1 MPVVRNIF
9 AGLFWRATAEL
20 GWELGWNSVG
30 TQLELSWKS
39 SKLGI
44 CSRRV
49 FYSISLSAIEKG

>member
-20 GWELGWNSVG
+20 SW

-39 SKLGI
+39 CKAWYLFSVRFLFHQLK
-44 CSRRV
+44 SHRV
-49 FYSISLSAIEKG
+49 GKS

>member
-9 AGLFWRATAEL
+9 AGLFWRATA
-20 GWELGWNSVG
+20 ELGWNSVG

-49 FYSISLSAIEKG
+49 FYSISLSAIE